1 MIIIGVDPGVTG
13 GIVALD
19 AETNQVIG
27 KYAMP
32 TITTEGTTKTKAG
45 NPKKRTRIDPVEVAK
60 IIRLYPRE
68 ESEIIMELVGPM
80 PGSRNGAAALFSFGE
95 GFGLLKGLFCGL
107 RYKYSLVRPQ
117 RWQAMYKQYQT
128 PGICFL
134 KAVAQRSFPNVDF
147 RESERCRTPHSGLVD
162 AALIAQFYAQQR
174 AEKINQEWRQS
185 EKEISAPNPA
195 RTQKTNRLSQV

>member
-19 AETNQVIG
+19 AETNQIIG
-27 KYAMP
+27 KHTMP

-45 NPKKRTRIDPVEVAK
+45 NLKKRTRIDPVEVAR

-68 ESEIIMELVGPM
+68 ETEIIMELVGPM
-80 PGSRNGAAALFSFGE
+80 PGSKNGAAALFSFGE

-117 RWQAMYKQYQT
+117 RWQL
-128 PGICFL
+128 PLSEL
-134 KAVAQRSFPNVDF
+134 KELYGRNKYTKVACQRAFRGVDF

-162 AALIAQFYAQQR
+162 AALIALFYANQR
-174 AEKINQEWRQS
+174 EQKINQEWS
-185 EKEISAPNPA
+185 
-195 RTQKTNRLSQV
+195 NR